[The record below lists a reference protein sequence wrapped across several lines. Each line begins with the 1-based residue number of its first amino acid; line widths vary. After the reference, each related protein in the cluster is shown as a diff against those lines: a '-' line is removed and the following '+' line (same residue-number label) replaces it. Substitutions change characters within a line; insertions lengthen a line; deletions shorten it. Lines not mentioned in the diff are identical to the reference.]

1 MKKIADY
8 VIVHY
13 KIVLAI
19 VIILTV
25 PLAVFFARQKFYN
38 HVDIYFD
45 ADDPDLLFYK
55 RFQKV
60 YGNEELGVIVFKS
73 DDIFTPKNLAIVRD
87 ISKKLRSTEGVQRV
101 FSLTETKEPV
111 GRNDTIAFENII
123 PDADYNTLD
132 LAAVKRRALAN
143 KTIGG
148 NIISADGKTTAI
160 LFELVPLSD
169 NEQKRRILLS
179 AMESAR
185 AIAGNAVELRFAGVP
200 IVEVE
205 MNTLSQKD
213 FLTFT
218 PITFVL
224 IFIVVWL
231 MLRKISLSVLCQ
243 INLLT
248 CLIWGIGFFSLA
260 GETFNIVTTV
270 MAPILLAISVADS
283 IHILAHFRE
292 MYELNGGDHAA
303 AVHNTVRNVWLP
315 CLFTSL
321 TTMAG
326 FASFGTSSIRPARVM
341 GVFTTI
347 GVGFAFLLT
356 MLFITSVLMLFKD
369 KLRLSRSAAHDAGAD
384 LPPSEIPVQGDR
396 FMNGLQKICNFTV
409 EHNRAMIVLLVLI
422 FVFSIYG
429 MFRLKFETNTMNYL
443 PTSNPIRRDI
453 TFIEENMGGTI
464 PFVMLFQAKNPNK
477 DFTHPESLKLL
488 DEIQSHLKAAVPQFT
503 NAFSLVDYFQ
513 EVHKAFNN
521 GDDAF
526 RKIPESRRDVLDYYE
541 LGEADVLDRI
551 VSPDRKEARI
561 SFLSKWDTNETAQR
575 IHSYIVA
582 YMPKILGEDFSYKI
596 TGLSSM
602 YLNMEFKL
610 KASQRNS
617 FIVALCIIFVM
628 MYMVCR
634 KFWLTIVAMI
644 PNILPIAMTMG
655 LMGWM
660 GIPLDV
666 STIMIASVT
675 LGIAVD
681 DTIHIITWYTRNM
694 AISQNR
700 KEALLKTF
708 RDVGKPVVITSVVL
722 FMGFFILILG
732 TIKPTQ
738 AFGVLTAFAM
748 FFALIGDVIFLPAL
762 LVFFKPKV
770 AKADRDFLN
779 EIPR

>member
-8 VIVHY
+8 IIARY
-13 KIVLAI
+13 KLVLVI
-19 VIILTV
+19 VIILSV
-25 PLAVFFARQKFYN
+25 PFAYYFARQKFHN

-73 DDIFTPKNLAIVRD
+73 DDIFTAKNLHVVRE
-87 ISKKLRSTEGVQRV
+87 ISKKLRAIDGIQRV

-123 PDADYNTLD
+123 PDGDFSTMD
-132 LAAVKRRALAN
+132 LARVKKRALAN

-160 LFELVPLSD
+160 LFELVPISD

-185 AIAGNAVELRFAGVP
+185 AIAGSDVNLRFAGVP

-205 MNTLSQKD
+205 MNVLSRKD
-213 FLTFT
+213 FISFTPLTF
-218 PITFVL
+218 IL
-224 IFIVVWL
+224 IFIVVW
-231 MLRKISLSVLCQ
+231 MLLKKVSLSVLCQ
-243 INLLT
+243 VNLLA
-248 CLIWGIGFFSLA
+248 CLVWGIGIFSLA

-270 MAPILLAISVADS
+270 MAPMLLAISVADS

-292 MYELNGGDHAA
+292 MYELNGGDHTA

-326 FASFGTSSIRPARVM
+326 FASFATSSIRPVRVM
-341 GVFTTI
+341 GVFTSI
-347 GVGFAFLLT
+347 GVGCAFLLT
-356 MLFITSVLMLFKD
+356 MIFIPSVLMFFRD
-369 KLRLSRSAAHDAGAD
+369 RMRLDAPKAKID
-384 LPPSEIPVQGDR
+384 LPPSEVSAKEDFFARSIRV
-396 FMNGLQKICNFTV
+396 ICDFTTD
-409 EHNRAMIVLLVLI
+409 HHRMLMALLVII
-422 FVFSIYG
+422 FIFSIYG

-443 PTSNPIRRDI
+443 PASNPIRQDI

-464 PFVMLFQAKNPNK
+464 PFVMLFQAKNPQK

-488 DEIQSHLKAAVPQFT
+488 DKIQTDLRAAVPQFSH
-503 NAFSLVDYFQ
+503 AFSLVDYFK

-521 GDDAF
+521 DNEAF
-526 RKIPESRRDVLDYYE
+526 RIIPDSRTDILDYYE

-551 VSPDRKEARI
+551 VSPERKEARI

-575 IHSYIVA
+575 IHNYIVD
-582 YMPKILGEDFSYKI
+582 YMAKTLGNDFSYKI

-610 KASQRNS
+610 KASQRQS
-617 FIVALCIIFVM
+617 FIGALCIIFLM
-628 MYMVCR
+628 MFMVCR
-634 KFWLTIVAMI
+634 KFFLAVVAMI

-655 LMGWM
+655 LMGWL

-694 AISQNR
+694 AIAKSR

-722 FMGFFILILG
+722 FMGFFVLILG

-748 FFALIGDVIFLPAL
+748 LFALIGDIIFLPAL
-762 LVFFKPKV
+762 LIFFKPSV
-770 AKADRDFLN
+770 AKADSEFLR
-779 EIPR
+779 EVRE